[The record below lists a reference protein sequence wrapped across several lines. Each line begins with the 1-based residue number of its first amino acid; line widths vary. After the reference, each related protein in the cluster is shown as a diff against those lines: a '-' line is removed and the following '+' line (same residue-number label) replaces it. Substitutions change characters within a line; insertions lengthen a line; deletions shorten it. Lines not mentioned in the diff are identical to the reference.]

1 LRPEGSEGQDTPV
14 GIRETRYA
22 WNGDVSPA
30 CQVVGDGP
38 EDVIF
43 VMGRSSHIDA
53 MWSEPSLSS
62 LLKGI
67 PDRWRLH
74 RVVG

>member
-1 LRPEGSEGQDTPV
+1 M
-14 GIRETRYA
+14 GIPETRCA
-22 WNGDVSPA
+22 WNGDVSLA
-30 CQVVGDGP
+30 CQVVGGGP
-38 EDVIF
+38 EYVIF
-43 VMGRSSHIDA
+43 VMGRTSHIDA